1 MSKYQQGKKKLLDIL
16 KGKEQFEETEQA
28 SEPDSDM
35 AGMVE
40 LSNREFK
47 TTVLRALIH

>member
-1 MSKYQQGKKKLLDIL
+1 MSCPAIKKYYQAFKKVKI
-16 KGKEQFEETEQA
+16 QFEEKNQA

-40 LSNREFK
+40 LSDKEFK
-47 TTVLRALIH
+47 KL